1 MSDAEPT
8 CKPESVLARG
18 PRPQTSGDHSS
29 GGRITAPL
37 LRPTRKRAFQI
48 SNPDLRFE
56 NQRTEADSF
65 HTASL
70 FGLAPQGVC
79 LAEPVARLAGD
90 AFTSPFHHRPRRSG
104 CLFSLAIFRPRPPPF
119 RQPACCPAVPAL
131 SSPSPSSIL
140 TSYGVLT

>member
-8 CKPESVLARG
+8 CKPNSVLARG

-48 SNPDLRFE
+48 SNPDFRFE
-56 NQRTEADSF
+56 IQRTEADSF
-65 HTASL
+65 HTAPL

-104 CLFSLAIFRPRPPPF
+104 AHFKPQIFHRRPPAVGL
-119 RQPACCPAVPAL
+119 PAFCSVVLAV
-131 SSPSPSSIL
+131 SP
-140 TSYGVLT
+140 